1 MNTEINTNLEKLISL
16 KETAEMLDL
25 SVRAVYRLIARGILP
40 RPLKIGGATKFFE
53 SDLKRYFD
61 SLKNKR
67 DKRAIPSLPASTNPA
82 DLTYR

>member
-40 RPLKIGGATKFFE
+40 RPVKVGGATKFFE
-53 SDLKRYFD
+53 SDLKNYFD
-61 SLKNKR
+61 SLRTKR
-67 DKRAIPSLPASTNPA
+67 G
-82 DLTYR
+82 